1 MSPIQESDTIRPLA
15 MMMLSLIARA
25 TAVLGTSAYAV
36 TAQAG
41 PTSRFLGRVDPST
54 RELTW
59 PATGIA
65 VAFEGTSASISITSK
80 TGDPAVEMVVD
91 GGAPIVMHRVTGSS
105 IDTPPGLPRGRHT
118 VEIRKRSEAY
128 FGSLFLGEPTTDG
141 TLLPVRAP
149 KRRIELIGD
158 SITVGYG
165 LEGVFPCAN
174 AAHLEAATRTYGA
187 LTARNLSADYS
198 IVAWSGKGVT
208 RNYVT
213 PEPDPSPLMPELWAQ
228 YGALSPRPYDF
239 ATPVDAV
246 VINLGTN
253 DFSFRTGV
261 RPQLDMAVFTAA
273 LTRFARAVHARYP
286 SAAMFITS
294 SPLLGNDTPEQQR
307 TKHVAAVKA
316 TIASLDFTAYFVDFP
331 TQDASNNNIGCDY
344 HPSARTNEEM
354 SVILTAAIQKVMGWG
369 ACRSRSL

>member
-1 MSPIQESDTIRPLA
+1 MRPLTT
-15 MMMLSLIARA
+15 MMFPLITRA
-25 TAVLGTSAYAV
+25 AAVLGTSAYAV

-41 PTSRFLGRVDPST
+41 QTGRFLGRVDPST

-65 VAFEGTSASISITSK
+65 VAFEGTSASIPITSK

-158 SITVGYG
+158 SITAGYG

-316 TIASLDFTAYFVDFP
+316 TIASLDFTAHFVDFP